1 MIEGHGDDIH
11 RYEAG
16 MVRMN
21 FSTNIYQQADHSALK
36 AHLAERM
43 DVINNYPEPEPLSL
57 ERMIAERLGISADC
71 VMVTNGATEA
81 IYLIA
86 QKLHRSVS
94 IIPQPTFSE
103 YADACRINNHIVT
116 YENTDDMKVLPKDRV
131 YWICNPNNPTGNVM
145 TKGIIEYMVRRSPR
159 YTFVV
164 DQSYEDY
171 TLEPLIRPHEVTDCQ
186 NLLVLHSL
194 SKRFAVP
201 GLRLG
206 YVTGHPSMLGLLK
219 AVRHPW
225 SVSALAIEAG
235 KFLIGRND
243 PVIPDLQG
251 YLQEAQRLHDALRA
265 IEGIRVFETKTNFM
279 LCEVEDITSTKLKY
293 ELVHEHGILIRD
305 CSNFTGLSDHFFRV
319 AAQSP
324 EENDRLV
331 IAISQLQ
338 K

>member
-1 MIEGHGDDIH
+1 
-11 RYEAG
+11 
-16 MVRMN
+16 
-21 FSTNIYQQADHSALK
+21 
-36 AHLAERM
+36 
-43 DVINNYPEPEPLSL
+43 
-57 ERMIAERLGISADC
+57 
-71 VMVTNGATEA
+71 
-81 IYLIA
+81 
-86 QKLHRSVS
+86 
-94 IIPQPTFSE
+94 
-103 YADACRINNHIVT
+103 
-116 YENTDDMKVLPKDRV
+116 
-131 YWICNPNNPTGNVM
+131 
-145 TKGIIEYMVRRSPR
+145 
-159 YTFVV
+159 
-164 DQSYEDY
+164 
-171 TLEPLIRPHEVTDCQ
+171 
-186 NLLVLHSL
+186 
-194 SKRFAVP
+194 
-201 GLRLG
+201 
-206 YVTGHPSMLGLLK
+206 MLGLLK
-219 AVRHPW
+219 ALRHPW

-279 LCEVEDITSTKLKY
+279 LCEAENITSTKLKY

>member
-116 YENTDDMKVLPKDRV
+116 
-131 YWICNPNNPTGNVM
+131 
-145 TKGIIEYMVRRSPR
+145 
-159 YTFVV
+159 
-164 DQSYEDY
+164 EDY

-219 AVRHPW
+219 ALRHPW

-243 PVIPDLQG
+243 PVIPDLQA
-251 YLQEAQRLHDALRA
+251 YLQEARRLHDALRA

>member
-1 MIEGHGDDIH
+1 M
-11 RYEAG
+11 
-16 MVRMN
+16 
-21 FSTNIYQQADHSALK
+21 
-36 AHLAERM
+36 
-43 DVINNYPEPEPLSL
+43 
-57 ERMIAERLGISADC
+57 
-71 VMVTNGATEA
+71 
-81 IYLIA
+81 
-86 QKLHRSVS
+86 
-94 IIPQPTFSE
+94 
-103 YADACRINNHIVT
+103 
-116 YENTDDMKVLPKDRV
+116 
-131 YWICNPNNPTGNVM
+131 
-145 TKGIIEYMVRRSPR
+145 
-159 YTFVV
+159 V

-206 YVTGHPSMLGLLK
+206 YVTGHPNMLGLLK
-219 AVRHPW
+219 ALRHPW

-235 KFLIGRND
+235 KFLIERNE

-251 YLQEAQRLHDALRA
+251 YLQEAQRLHNALRA

-279 LCEVEDITSTKLKY
+279 LCEAENITSTKLKY